1 MSESHSTELPQMLH
15 QDLTELFQALGSAQ
29 SPTAIHGS
37 LAGVL
42 AAGHRLSKTD
52 WLEWVVDQLGPVD
65 PLTEN
70 QQVMLLAFYVSTVK
84 ALEDSGLSFKP
95 LLPEDDSPMTLRLE
109 ALSDWCGCFI
119 GAFGTVGVLAE
130 GKEIP
135 QEVEEILEDLSAIA
149 QIDTES
155 DDSAEAEED
164 YIAVS
169 EHVRMAALSL
179 YLEYNKTNTPDT
191 PKQTLH

>member
-1 MSESHSTELPQMLH
+1 MSESYATELPQLNH
-15 QDLTELFQALGSAQ
+15 QDLAELFQALGSGQ

-37 LAGVL
+37 LSGVL

-52 WLEWVVDQLGPVD
+52 WLEWVMDQLGPVD

-70 QQVMLLAFYVSTVK
+70 QNIMLLAFYVSTVK

-95 LLPEDDSPMTLRLE
+95 LLPDDDSPMTLRLE

-135 QEVEEILEDLSAIA
+135 QEVEEILEDLAAIA

-179 YLEYNKTNTPDT
+179 YLEYNKTTPSDS
-191 PKQTLH
+191 PKQTVH

>member
-1 MSESHSTELPQMLH
+1 MSDSSSTALPQLHH
-15 QDLTELFQALGSAQ
+15 QDLAELFQSLGSGQ
-29 SPTAIHGS
+29 TPEAIHGS

-42 AAGHRLSKTD
+42 AAGHRLSKSD
-52 WLEWVVDQLGPVD
+52 WLEWVVDQLGPTD

-70 QQVMLLAFYVSTVK
+70 QQVVLLAFYVATVR
-84 ALEDSGLSFKP
+84 ALEDSGLSFRP
-95 LLPEDDSPMTLRLE
+95 LLPEDGAPMTLRLE
-109 ALSDWCGCFI
+109 ALSDWCGSFI

-149 QIDTES
+149 QIDTDS

-164 YIAVS
+164 YLAVS
-169 EHVRMAALSL
+169 EHVRMAALTL
-179 YLEYNKTNTPDT
+179 YLEYNQAQSTES